1 MFTVCLQDQID
12 NAGLKDM
19 IATLIDKVP
28 RIKGPLEPDSI
39 PPLDLS
45 QDSEEGMK
53 NHFMIEG

>member
-1 MFTVCLQDQID
+1 
-12 NAGLKDM
+12 M
-19 IATLIDKVP
+19 ITTLIDKVP